1 LIVDRVVII
10 GAGLAG
16 ASAAFALR
24 EAGFEGEVTLLGD
37 ERHQPY
43 ERPPLSKGYL
53 RGEEPAEQAEV
64 RPAPD
69 YGAAGIS
76 LRLGAHAVTIDRT
89 RQSVRLADGAE
100 LSYQRLLLATGSAPR
115 TLHVPGAE
123 LEGVMTL
130 RTYDDA
136 DAIRAAAERADQIVV
151 VGGGWIGSEVAAS
164 LRQLGHEVTLV
175 MNQSQPLERVLGQ
188 EVATIYG
195 DLHRERGVTL
205 VSGRVTGIEGERRA
219 SAVRLARGTLLPA
232 QLVVV
237 GVGAVP
243 RVELARRA
251 GLAIAG
257 DGIALD
263 EELRSSDPA
272 IFAAGDI
279 AAAWHPRYERRLRV
293 EHWDNAREQGAAA
306 ARNMLGAGQ
315 PYTRVPYFY
324 SDQFDLGMEYRG
336 HAPEWDQ
343 VQLRGNVAA
352 REFLAFWI
360 KDGRVVSGMNAN
372 LWDAADGVAALV
384 ERGAPASELPAD
396 PTELSPAA

>member
-1 LIVDRVVII
+1 
-10 GAGLAG
+10 
-16 ASAAFALR
+16 
-24 EAGFEGEVTLLGD
+24 
-37 ERHQPY
+37 
-43 ERPPLSKGYL
+43 
-53 RGEEPAEQAEV
+53 
-64 RPAPD
+64 
-69 YGAAGIS
+69 
-76 LRLGAHAVTIDRT
+76 
-89 RQSVRLADGAE
+89 
-100 LSYQRLLLATGSAPR
+100 
-115 TLHVPGAE
+115 
-123 LEGVMTL
+123 
-130 RTYDDA
+130 
-136 DAIRAAAERADQIVV
+136 
-151 VGGGWIGSEVAAS
+151 
-164 LRQLGHEVTLV
+164 
-175 MNQSQPLERVLGQ
+175 
-188 EVATIYG
+188 
-195 DLHRERGVTL
+195 
-205 VSGRVTGIEGERRA
+205 
-219 SAVRLARGTLLPA
+219 
-232 QLVVV
+232 
-237 GVGAVP
+237 
-243 RVELARRA
+243 VELARRA

-343 VQLRGNVAA
+343 VQLRGNAAA

>member
-89 RQSVRLADGAE
+89 GQSVRLADGAE

>member
-1 LIVDRVVII
+1 VDRAVII

-24 EAGFEGEVTLLGD
+24 EAGFEGAVTLLGD

-53 RGEEPAEQAEV
+53 RGEERAEKAHV
-64 RPAPD
+64 RPALD
-69 YGAAGIS
+69 YADAGIA
-76 LRLGAHAVTIDRT
+76 LRLGARAVTIDRT
-89 RQSVRLADGAE
+89 DHAVRLADGTV
-100 LSYQRLLLATGSAPR
+100 LPYDRLLLGTGAAPR
-115 TLHVPGAE
+115 NLAVPGAD
-123 LEGVMTL
+123 LPGVMTL
-130 RTYDDA
+130 RTLDDA
-136 DAIRAAAERADQIVV
+136 DAIRTAAEHAERVVV

-164 LRQLGHEVTLV
+164 LRQLGRQVTLV
-175 MNQSQPLERVLGQ
+175 VNGSQPLERVLGR

-195 DLHRERGVTL
+195 KLHRDNGVEIL
-205 VSGRVTGIEGERRA
+205 SGRVTGIEGA
-219 SAVRLARGTLLPA
+219 SRVTGVRLERGTVLPA
-232 QLVVV
+232 QLVVA

-243 RVELARRA
+243 RLELARRA
-251 GLAIAG
+251 GLAISG
-257 DGIALD
+257 DGVAVD
-263 EELRSSDPA
+263 ERLRSSDPS

-306 ARNMLGAGQ
+306 ARNMLGADE

-336 HAPEWDQ
+336 YAPDWDE
-343 VQLRGNVAA
+343 VLLSGDVDR

-360 KDGRVVSGMNAN
+360 RDGRVVAGMNAN
-372 LWDAADGVAALV
+372 LWDAAAGVAALV
-384 ERGAPASELPAD
+384 ERQAPATEIPAD
-396 PTELSPAA
+396 AMDLSSAA

>member
-1 LIVDRVVII
+1 MDRVVII

-219 SAVRLARGTLLPA
+219 SAVRLDRGTLLPA

-343 VQLRGNVAA
+343 VQLRGNAAA